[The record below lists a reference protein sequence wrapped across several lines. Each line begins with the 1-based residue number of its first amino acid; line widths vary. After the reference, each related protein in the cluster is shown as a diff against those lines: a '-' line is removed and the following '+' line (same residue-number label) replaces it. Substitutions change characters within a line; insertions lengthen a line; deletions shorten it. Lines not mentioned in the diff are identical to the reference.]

1 MAKKPEPTFNS
12 PLNGKEVTF
21 ALNWYNSNR
30 TANDARK
37 YLHSYAKLNI
47 DSKLTVSDI
56 SKWNYVETDCW
67 VSRLLSLEITFPY
80 HAVKEKHDRRLRSLM
95 NDSIL
100 EEKNQ
105 AEKKRERVVVP
116 KKRNQIVK
124 EGIVGHL
131 EFEVD
136 EFINANCKNNFDPR
150 KYLSAHNVMRKDCT
164 DIKRWAKLNYSHMAE
179 VIVPKPD
186 KQLKEGYSNFTKP
199 QLKRLHSFYV
209 DIYQAADKYMRAKVK
224 KRVKKSKGSVTQT
237 NLEAHLTTL

>member
-1 MAKKPEPTFNS
+1 M
-12 PLNGKEVTF
+12 
-21 ALNWYNSNR
+21 
-30 TANDARK
+30 
-37 YLHSYAKLNI
+37 
-47 DSKLTVSDI
+47 
-56 SKWNYVETDCW
+56 
-67 VSRLLSLEITFPY
+67 
-80 HAVKEKHDRRLRSLM
+80 
-95 NDSIL
+95 
-100 EEKNQ
+100 
-105 AEKKRERVVVP
+105 VVP